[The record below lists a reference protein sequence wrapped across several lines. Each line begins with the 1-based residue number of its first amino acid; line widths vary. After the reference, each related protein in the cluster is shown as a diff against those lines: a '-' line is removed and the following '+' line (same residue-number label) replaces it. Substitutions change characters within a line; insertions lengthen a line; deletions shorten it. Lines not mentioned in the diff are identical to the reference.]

1 MRSPNQKL
9 ENFSVYLT
17 ILLSKGNTPLKIVTQ
32 IDLLDTLLKME
43 KEKISSVTA
52 KIICFSFLAGNT
64 GRMITKSIE
73 LF

>member
-52 KIICFSFLAGNT
+52 KIIWQETQVG
-64 GRMITKSIE
+64 
-73 LF
+73 